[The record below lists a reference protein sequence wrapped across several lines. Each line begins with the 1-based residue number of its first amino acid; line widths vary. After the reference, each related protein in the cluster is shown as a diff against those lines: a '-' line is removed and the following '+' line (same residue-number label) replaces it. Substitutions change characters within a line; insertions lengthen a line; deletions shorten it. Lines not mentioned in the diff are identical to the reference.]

1 MKSVLL
7 IEDNY
12 DIRELYRMAFEEA
25 RWEVRESS
33 DGLLGITELVDNP
46 PTVVLLDLMMPEMNG
61 YEFMQALKTNTSINI
76 PVIVVS
82 NLAQEEDKAR
92 ALSAGAIGYL
102 VKSDYDGP
110 DLVKAVEELLEKH
123 AAKDTDAAPAPA

>member
-1 MKSVLL
+1 MKSVLI

-12 DIRELYRMAFEEA
+12 DIREIYRMAFEEA

-61 YEFMQALKTNTSINI
+61 YEFMQALKQNTSINI

-92 ALSAGAIGYL
+92 ALAAGADAYL

-110 DLVKAVEELLEKH
+110 ELVKAVDDIVAKIE
-123 AAKDTDAAPAPA
+123 AAKQEKAAA

>member
-12 DIRELYRMAFEEA
+12 DIRQIYRMAFEEA
-25 RWEVRESS
+25 HWEVRESS

-46 PTVVLLDLMMPEMNG
+46 PTVVLLDIMMPEMNG
-61 YEFMQALKTNTSINI
+61 YEFMEALKKNTSINI

-82 NLAQEEDKAR
+82 NLAQEEDKVR
-92 ALSAGAIGYL
+92 AMNAGAIGYL

-110 DLVKAVEELLEKH
+110 DLVKAVEDILAKQPAQ
-123 AAKDTDAAPAPA
+123 AAA